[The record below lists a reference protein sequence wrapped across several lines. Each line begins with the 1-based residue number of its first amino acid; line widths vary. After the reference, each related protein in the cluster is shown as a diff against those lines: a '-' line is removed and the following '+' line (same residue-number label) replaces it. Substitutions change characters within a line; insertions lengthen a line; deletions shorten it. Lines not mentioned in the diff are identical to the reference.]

1 MSGKAVRET
10 VGFLG
15 VIASMVFVGMEVRG
29 NTVAAQ
35 SAAYQ
40 VMGVEAANFWYGYAM
55 DPEFAD
61 FMSRAAAGQDLTEAE
76 TWRFHYLWVGALR
89 LFETTWRQV
98 ELGLLDAEHL
108 QWFGWNAFI
117 TPENVVLRELWPQL
131 EEDYMSPDFASYVER
146 ELGLAP

>member
-10 VGFLG
+10 LGFFG

-35 SAAYQ
+35 SAAFQ
-40 VMGVEAANFWYGYAM
+40 VMGIEAANFWFGYAS
-55 DPEFAD
+55 DPEFGDLAW
-61 FMSRAAAGQDLTEAE
+61 RALAGQDLTEAE
-76 TWRFHYLWVGALR
+76 TARLTFLYISSLR
-89 LFETTWRQV
+89 VYETTWRQV

-108 QWFGWNAFI
+108 QWFGWNRFI
-117 TPENVVLRELWPQL
+117 TPDNLALRELWPHL
-131 EEDYMSPDFASYVER
+131 ETTMSPDFASHVER